1 MHKLQ
6 LQFKR
11 ISFGNSINCILNCK
25 FAESDILVI
34 LIKTVEILPVNGK
47 WRCGQFLK
55 CIIDCCWQSIKLLLL
70 PNTNPFSCKFFHIL
84 RTSFVHCIF
93 LFCLSFEQLKKSF
106 LKVGGIRWSLFYS
119 LIK

>member
-34 LIKTVEILPVNGK
+34 LTKTVEILPVNGK
-47 WRCGQFLK
+47 LGDVVNF
-55 CIIDCCWQSIKLLLL
+55 
-70 PNTNPFSCKFFHIL
+70 
-84 RTSFVHCIF
+84 
-93 LFCLSFEQLKKSF
+93 
-106 LKVGGIRWSLFYS
+106 
-119 LIK
+119 